1 MTEWGSIPSRSVLNF
16 EIKCFGPSSLVLTL
30 GLLVGCAPSSQFEVS
45 RLSDLEFFLATDGT
59 GKCDFGLIAPDV
71 FNDLLAR
78 PDANHLLKKLDAA
91 CPGIVSAFREQG
103 ERGNGGGGTPGGS
116 TPGGEETPGG
126 GSTPEEGGGFGPGGN
141 DDEL

>member
-1 MTEWGSIPSRSVLNF
+1 M
-16 EIKCFGPSSLVLTL
+16 TL

-59 GKCDFGLIAPDV
+59 RECDFGLIAPDV

-116 TPGGEETPGG
+116 TPGEPDCEK
-126 GSTPEEGGGFGPGGN
+126 FAGPWLA
-141 DDEL
+141 DTRDA

>member
-1 MTEWGSIPSRSVLNF
+1 MLKSGI
-16 EIKCFGPSSLVLTL
+16 FGPSSLALTL

-59 GKCDFGLIAPDV
+59 RECDFGLIAPDV

-91 CPGIVSAFREQG
+91 CPGIVSAFRE
-103 ERGNGGGGTPGGS
+103 
-116 TPGGEETPGG
+116 
-126 GSTPEEGGGFGPGGN
+126 
-141 DDEL
+141 